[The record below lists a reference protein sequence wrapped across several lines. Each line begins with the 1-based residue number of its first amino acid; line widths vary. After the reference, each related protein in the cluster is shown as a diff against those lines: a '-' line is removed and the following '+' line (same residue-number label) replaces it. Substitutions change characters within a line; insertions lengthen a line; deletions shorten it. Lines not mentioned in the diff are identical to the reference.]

1 MHFGILLK
9 DNLTKM
15 LMSTWSPKLQKYK
28 KQKKNITNFEP
39 GLFFFAVG
47 DVLLAVWDVIL
58 DRPIY

>member
-1 MHFGILLK
+1 
-9 DNLTKM
+9 M